1 MDTLLKNIELLKK
14 MLKAGNLTAQEDKE
28 IYAELCELERQLKEC
43 EIKNG
48 VSMYGSYFSS

>member
-1 MDTLLKNIELLKK
+1 MDSLIKNIELLKK
-14 MLKAGNLTAQEDKE
+14 ILKEGNLTAQEDKE

>member
-1 MDTLLKNIELLKK
+1 MDTLLKNIELLRA
-14 MLKAGNLTAQEDKE
+14 MLKAGNLTPQEDKE
-28 IYAELCELERQLKEC
+28 VYAELCELEKQLKEC

>member
-1 MDTLLKNIELLKK
+1 MDTLLKNIELFRA

-28 IYAELCELERQLKEC
+28 IYAELCELEKQLKEY

>member
-1 MDTLLKNIELLKK
+1 MDTLLKNIELLKA

>member
-1 MDTLLKNIELLKK
+1 MDSLIKNIELLKK
-14 MLKAGNLTAQEDKE
+14 MLKGGNLTAQEDKE